1 MTTLTIGHLNAHN
14 ESRALRVMLRERCD
28 SFGFDEANRRLTV
41 LRARRRYRVTQA
53 EGGRDPEMR
62 GSTPILTLKQ
72 YPSLGAITWQAS
84 ELVEKSERVAP
95 DRWVTLSAFAHPI
108 GNVAHINVH
117 PNAATANLPL
127 SNNRVRESSEL
138 WATVDRLLTF
148 ARAEG
153 MLLVLSGDLNS
164 PISDK
169 TPGYSGAHDVIRRHM
184 LTPIVAHI
192 DAIAYDAKLR
202 VTKTHVVERELT
214 GSDHPGIVASFGR
227 RA

>member
-14 ESRALRVMLRERCD
+14 RSRALRVMLRERCD
-28 SFGFDEANRRLTV
+28 SFGFDEANRRLTM
-41 LRARRRYRVTQA
+41 LRARTRYRVTQA
-53 EGGRDPEMR
+53 EGMRDSTSR

-72 YPSLGAITWQAS
+72 YPSLGAITWEGSQ
-84 ELVEKSERVAP
+84 LVEKSERIAP
-95 DRWVTLSAFAHPI
+95 DRWVTLSAFEHPI

-117 PNAATANLPL
+117 PNAVTTNRPL
-127 SNNRVRESSEL
+127 SVARVRETAEL

-164 PISDK
+164 PPSDK
-169 TPGYSGAHDVIRRHM
+169 TPGYSGAHDVIRKHM

-202 VTKTHVVERELT
+202 VTKTRIIDEATT

-227 RA
+227 RS